1 MLAEIRNVAPIVPWT
16 VQRGDDWVYPVTK
29 TNSPVSMSGW
39 TWLGQIRAAEG
50 RAETLTATF
59 DQDVSA
65 ASSGTVT
72 FSVSDTVTDAITA
85 GTYWYELQVT
95 KSGVTTT
102 FVRGP
107 LTVLGDTADV

>member
-1 MLAEIRNVAPIVPWT
+1 MLATIDNSAPVVPWT
-16 VQRGDDWVYPVTK
+16 VHRGDDWVYPVTK

-72 FSVSDTVTDAITA
+72 FSVADTVADTIVA
-85 GTYWYELQVT
+85 GTYWYEIQKTV
-95 KSGVTTT
+95 SGVVST

-107 LTVLGDTADV
+107 LYVLGDTADV